1 MPIEEQGGQ
10 LKAGAP
16 EPFLKDQFN
25 DLLPS
30 FSPDGRWLAYSS
42 NESGPSEV
50 YVRPFPPLASGQGGK
65 WVVSNQGGQHPV
77 WSRTK
82 NDLLYRA
89 PDGQI
94 MAASYTVKGDTFVAD
109 KPRVWLAK
117 PGGTEFDLSPDGK
130 RLAVVTPVASA
141 EGPKPEHEVVFLENF
156 FDELR
161 RRVPVGGK

>member
-1 MPIEEQGGQ
+1 MRLNTGAEIWPPWWSPTPNRTSPTWPTRR
-10 LKAGAP
+10 AGTP

-65 WVVSNQGGQHPV
+65 WVISNQGGQHPV

-82 NDLLYRA
+82 NDLPYMA
-89 PDGQI
+89 ADGQI
-94 MAASYTVKGDTFVAD
+94 MAASYTVNGDTFVAD
-109 KPRVWLAK
+109 KARVWLAK
-117 PGGTEFDLSPDGK
+117 PGGTQFDLSSDGK
-130 RLAVVTPVASA
+130 RLVWASNRNGRTA
-141 EGPKPEHEVVFLENF
+141 C
-156 FDELR
+156 R
-161 RRVPVGGK
+161 RGN